1 MRKIFHIINPI
12 FNSFKFNMKKQLAL
26 LTAFAIACGT
36 PVAFSDYAVNGFTAE
51 AQAQKASGTVVDEN
65 GEPLAGVSIIVK
77 GKPGGVTTNI
87 DGQFSINAKPGETL
101 SFTYVGYKPV
111 ELKFNGK
118 TINLTLQPSA
128 TNLDEVVVT
137 ALGIKKDRK
146 SLGYAI
152 DDIGADE
159 LMRNKTSNAINSL
172 SGKIAGVNVTQAGG
186 GAGEGAQIILRGGT
200 SLERDNQPLFVVD
213 GVIYDNS
220 TSVAGNSAFDGTQAA
235 STTNSNRVMDINPED
250 IENMSVL
257 KGPAAAALYGSRAA
271 NGVVIITTKRGN
283 SDGNVE
289 VNVNTKYIT
298 QWATRLPET
307 QKTYGHGYWQDQYDP
322 TTGAY
327 TGTAYNDQGYNAWGE
342 KINGPVY
349 NNLEDFY
356 QTGGAWDSNISVAGG
371 SKNSS
376 FYLSG
381 SYYDQSGIIPNTG
394 YKKTTLRFNGEQKW
408 KIFTFAANVAY
419 SQSRTKKT
427 LTSAGLYNG
436 GGTGAL
442 YGVNTYAP
450 DLDMRHYLNED
461 GSRFQLLDGE
471 EPWEGKTNPYW
482 VINKNK
488 IKDHTDRFTGNFSV
502 KADLAP
508 WWWISFR
515 MGIDTYTY
523 NDSKIIAAGGVQK
536 KAWRDGMFAEN
547 DYRHQYISTNLMT
560 NFNKTFGDFSFN
572 LLGGLT
578 TDDTHT
584 WSNYRMAWD
593 FIVPEFYSFANA
605 GETSKKFESKSTLK
619 RLVGLYGEFRAD
631 WRNTVFLTVTGRNDW
646 SSTLPKENR
655 SYFYPSFSGS
665 VVFTEFMEPNE
676 ILSFGRVRASW
687 ARVGKDTSPYQ
698 LQTAAWPVQQFL
710 GGFMGTAAYWQAGN
724 PYLKPEISES
734 TELGLELRFFN
745 NRLKFDYAYYTNN
758 SYNQIM
764 SPRLSN
770 FTGYILR
777 SVNAGDVYNK
787 GMELS
792 IGATII
798 DTKDWT
804 WESTI
809 NFAGNRGTVG
819 NLMDGV
825 NVLYVT
831 DVQLGGAKA
840 ASYNDGV
847 FMGMEGGHW
856 IYDDKGN
863 VVLDANN
870 MPTKSKSA
878 NLYIGNREPKVSGGW
893 NNNLRWKDW
902 SLNMLWEFR
911 FGGMVYNGTQY
922 AMTAAG
928 TSKLSG
934 DREQITIT
942 GVHENGTDSNGNTI
956 YTEPE
961 STTYYADQTYTYNN
975 KTVSGRWLIN
985 NYYSDF
991 YLWEANNWTK
1001 KVNSLRLRTISLSY
1015 SLPKALL
1022 AKTKVLNRAVI
1033 TASASNILLFTNYD
1047 GDPEV
1052 AAAGSGRVGSSSVG
1066 FDYCGVP
1073 STASFA
1079 FGVNLTF

>member
-1 MRKIFHIINPI
+1 M
-12 FNSFKFNMKKQLAL
+12 LAAL
-26 LTAFAIACGT
+26 AIACGT
-36 PVAFSDYAVNGFTAE
+36 PVAYNGASFYGFSAV
-51 AQAQKASGTVVDEN
+51 AQSGKASGVVVDET
-65 GEPLAGVSIIVK
+65 GEPMVGVSVIVK
-77 GKPGGVTTNI
+77 GKAGGVNTDI
-87 DGQFSINAKPGETL
+87 DGKFSIAANPGQTILL
-101 SFTYVGYKPV
+101 SYVGYTPV
-111 ELKFNGK
+111 EVKYTG
-118 TINLTLQPSA
+118 QPLNITMEPNA
-128 TNLDEVVVT
+128 NALDEVVVT
-137 ALGIKKDRK
+137 ALGLKKEKK

-152 DDIGADE
+152 DDINAEE
-159 LMRNKTSNAINSL
+159 LMRNKTSNAVSSL

-271 NGVVIITTKRGN
+271 NGVVIITTKRGSN
-283 SDGNVE
+283 EGNVE
-289 VNVNTKYIT
+289 VNVNAKYIT
-298 QWATRLPET
+298 QWATRLPKT
-307 QKTYGHGYWQDQYDP
+307 QKKYGHGYWQDQYDSE
-322 TTGAY
+322 TGAY
-327 TGTAYNDQGYNAWGE
+327 TGTHYNDQSYNAWGKE
-342 KINGPVY
+342 IDGQVYDNIN
-349 NNLEDFY
+349 DFY
-356 QTGGAWDSNISVAGG
+356 QTGGAWDTNVSVAGG
-371 SKNSS
+371 TANST

-381 SYYDQSGIIPNTG
+381 SYYDQEGIIPNTG
-394 YKKTTLRFNGEQKW
+394 YKKATFRFNGEQKW
-408 KIFTFAANVAY
+408 KIFTFGANVAY
-419 SQSRTKKT
+419 SQARTKKT

-442 YGVNTYAP
+442 YAVNTYAP
-450 DLDMRHYLNED
+450 DVDMRHYLNED
-461 GSRFQLLDGE
+461 GTRFHLLDGE
-471 EPWEGKTNPYW
+471 ESYEGKTNPYW
-482 VINKNK
+482 VINKNR
-488 IKDHTDRFTGNFSV
+488 IEDHTDRFTGNFSI
-502 KADLAP
+502 KADLTD

-515 MGIDTYTY
+515 TGIDTYMY
-523 NDSKIIAAGGVQK
+523 NDSKIIAAGGVSNK
-536 KAWRDGMFAEN
+536 TWANGMYSQN

-560 NFNKTFGDFSFN
+560 NFNKTFGDFGFN
-572 LLGGLT
+572 LLAGLT
-578 TDDTHT
+578 TDDTKT

-593 FIVPEFYSFANA
+593 FIVPEFYSFSNA
-605 GETSKKFESKSTLK
+605 GDNSKKFESKGTRK

-631 WRNTVFLTVTGRNDW
+631 WKNTVFLTVTGRNDW
-646 SSTLPKENR
+646 SSTLPLENR

-665 VVFTEFMEPNE
+665 VVFTEFMQPND

-698 LQTAAWPVQQFL
+698 LSTAAWAVQEFL
-710 GGFMGTAAYWQAGN
+710 GGFTGTAAYWQSGN

-745 NRLKFDYAYYTNN
+745 NRLKLDYAFYTNN

-792 IGATII
+792 IGGTII
-798 DTKDWT
+798 ENKDWT
-804 WESTI
+804 WESNI
-809 NFAGNRGTVG
+809 NIAGNRGTVRH
-819 NLMDGV
+819 LMDGV

-831 DVQLGGAKA
+831 DVQMGGAKA

-847 FMGMEGGHW
+847 FMGLEGGQW
-856 IYDDKGN
+856 EYDDRGN
-863 VVLDANN
+863 VILDANN

-878 NLYIGNREPKVSGGW
+878 NLYIGNREPKFTGGW

-911 FGGMVYNGTQY
+911 VGGLVYNGTKY
-922 AMTAAG
+922 AMTSAG
-928 TSKLSG
+928 TSALSG

-942 GVHENGTDSNGNTI
+942 GVHQDGVDELGNPV
-956 YTEPE
+956 YGDPV

-985 NYYSDF
+985 NYYTDF
-991 YLWEANNWTK
+991 YLWEANNWAK

-1015 SLPKALL
+1015 TLPKSLL
-1022 AKTKVLNRAVI
+1022 AKTKVLKRAVV
-1033 TASASNILLFTNYD
+1033 TASASNLLLFTNYD

-1073 STASFA
+1073 STASFS